1 MADEPI
7 KGELIVT
14 ALEQA
19 CHALKMQS
27 DYLTS
32 LDQAMG
38 DGDTGITLTK
48 VADGVLA
55 YLQANPISDI
65 GKFLGAA
72 GMAANKAAPST
83 MGTLLAT
90 ALMRAGK
97 EVMSKTEISG
107 QDLVAMFK
115 AADLGMQERGKA
127 KPGDKTIIDALH
139 PANEA
144 FAAAMEQGASLSEA
158 GAKALAAAEAG
169 RDSVTPLRSK
179 VGRASWVGERTE
191 GQVDPGCEALVVML
205 KAVIS

>member
-7 KGELIVT
+7 KGEVIVA
-14 ALEQA
+14 ALEQV
-19 CHALKMQS
+19 CQALKTQS

-55 YLQANPISDI
+55 YLQANPISDM

-72 GMAANKAAPST
+72 GLAANKAAPST

-97 EVMSKTEISG
+97 EVMGKSEISS

-115 AADLGMQERGKA
+115 AANLGMQERGKA
-127 KPGDKTIIDALH
+127 KPGDKTIIDALY
-139 PANEA
+139 PAYEA
-144 FAAAMEQGASLSEA
+144 FAAAVEQGASLSEA
-158 GAKALAAAEAG
+158 GAKALAAAETG

-205 KAVIS
+205 KAVVG

>member
-7 KGELIVT
+7 KGEVIVAT
-14 ALEQA
+14 LEQA
-19 CHALKMQS
+19 CHALKTQS

-97 EVMSKTEISG
+97 EVMGKTEISS

-139 PANEA
+139 PAYEA
-144 FAAAMEQGASLSEA
+144 FASAVKQGASLSEA
-158 GAKALAAAEAG
+158 GGKALAAAEAG

>member
-7 KGELIVT
+7 KGERIV
-14 ALEQA
+14 AVLEQA
-19 CHALKMQS
+19 ANALKAQS

-38 DGDTGITLTK
+38 DGDTGITLAK

-55 YLQANPISDI
+55 YLQANSISDI
-65 GKFLGAA
+65 GKFLGGA

-97 EVMSKTEISG
+97 EVMGKTEISS
-107 QDLVAMFK
+107 QELVAMFK
-115 AADLGMQERGKA
+115 AAVTGMQERGKA
-127 KPGDKTIIDALH
+127 QLGDKTIIDALH
-139 PANEA
+139 PACQA
-144 FAAAMEQGASLSEA
+144 FAAAIEQGASLAEA

-191 GQVDPGCEALVVML
+191 GQIDPGCEALVVML
-205 KAVIS
+205 KALIS

>member
-1 MADEPI
+1 
-7 KGELIVT
+7 
-14 ALEQA
+14 
-19 CHALKMQS
+19 
-27 DYLTS
+27 
-32 LDQAMG
+32 
-38 DGDTGITLTK
+38 
-48 VADGVLA
+48 
-55 YLQANPISDI
+55 
-65 GKFLGAA
+65 
-72 GMAANKAAPST
+72 MAANKAAPST

-97 EVMSKTEISG
+97 EVMGKSEISG

-139 PANEA
+139 PAYEA
-144 FAAAMEQGASLSEA
+144 FAAAIEQGASLSEA
-158 GAKALAAAEAG
+158 GAKALAAAESG

-205 KAVIS
+205 KTVIS

>member
-1 MADEPI
+1 MVDEPI
-7 KGELIVT
+7 KGEVIVT
-14 ALEQA
+14 VLEQA
-19 CHALKMQS
+19 CQALKTQS

-97 EVMSKTEISG
+97 EVMGKTEISS

-115 AADLGMQERGKA
+115 AAVLGMQERGKA
-127 KPGDKTIIDALH
+127 KLGDKTIIDALH
-139 PANEA
+139 PASEA
-144 FAAAMEQGASLSEA
+144 FAVAIEQGASLAKA
-158 GAKALAAAEAG
+158 GASALAAAETG

>member
-1 MADEPI
+1 MADEVI
-7 KGELIVT
+7 TGQAIVA
-14 ALEQA
+14 ALDQA
-19 CHALKMQS
+19 ANTLKAQS

-38 DGDTGITLTK
+38 DGDTGITLSK

-90 ALMRAGK
+90 ALMRTGK
-97 EVMSKTEISG
+97 EVMGKTEISR
-107 QDLVAMFK
+107 QDVAAMFK

-139 PANEA
+139 PAYEA
-144 FAAAMEQGASLSEA
+144 FAAAIEQGASLAEA
-158 GAKALAAAEAG
+158 GAKALTAAELG

-179 VGRASWVGERTE
+179 IGRASWVGERTE

-205 KAVIS
+205 RAVVS

>member
-97 EVMSKTEISG
+97 EVMGKTEISG

-144 FAAAMEQGASLSEA
+144 FAAAMEQGASLGEA

>member
-7 KGELIVT
+7 KGEVIVT
-14 ALEQA
+14 TLEQA
-19 CHALKMQS
+19 CQALKAQS

-55 YLQANPISDI
+55 YLQANPVSDI

-97 EVMSKTEISG
+97 EVMGKTEISS

-139 PANEA
+139 PAYEA
-144 FAAAMEQGASLSEA
+144 FAAAVEGGASLSGA
-158 GAKALAAAEAG
+158 GAKALVAAEAG

-205 KAVIS
+205 KAVVS

>member
-7 KGELIVT
+7 KGEVVV
-14 ALEQA
+14 AVLERA
-19 CHALKMQS
+19 CNALKTQS
-27 DYLTS
+27 DYLTA

-55 YLQANPISDI
+55 YLQANTISDI

-97 EVMSKTEISG
+97 EVMGKSEISS

-127 KPGDKTIIDALH
+127 KPGDKTIMDALH
-139 PANEA
+139 PACEA
-144 FAAAMEQGASLSEA
+144 FAAAVEQGTSLSEA

-179 VGRASWVGERTE
+179 IGRASWVGERTE

>member
-1 MADEPI
+1 MADELI
-7 KGELIVT
+7 KGEVIVT
-14 ALEQA
+14 VLEQA
-19 CHALKMQS
+19 CHALKTQS
-27 DYLTS
+27 EYLTS

-90 ALMRAGK
+90 AMMRAGK
-97 EVMSKTEISG
+97 EVMGKTEISS
-107 QDLVAMFK
+107 QDLVAMFQ

-139 PANEA
+139 PAYEA
-144 FAAAMEQGASLSEA
+144 FAAAVEQGASLSEA
-158 GAKALAAAEAG
+158 GGKALTAAEAG

-205 KAVIS
+205 KAVTS